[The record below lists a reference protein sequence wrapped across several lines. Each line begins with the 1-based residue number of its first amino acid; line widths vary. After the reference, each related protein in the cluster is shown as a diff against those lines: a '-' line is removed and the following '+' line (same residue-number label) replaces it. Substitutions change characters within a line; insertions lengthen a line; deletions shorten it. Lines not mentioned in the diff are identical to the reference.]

1 MKVRRSKE
9 DWREL
14 ILRQAESG
22 LSAQQF
28 CRNNNVCP
36 KYFSIRKKQL
46 GLRSSAFLPV
56 LSSKRIIPV
65 APITL
70 LKFTSLVL
78 RHGEC
83 CLHFEATIWHS
94 YVATHIHTHMYVQ
107 TSTAQTV
114 EKQKTKKERVSTK
127 QTNENYI

>member
-22 LSAQQF
+22 QSAQQF
-28 CRNNNVCP
+28 CRNHDVCP

-46 GLRSSAFLPV
+46 GLRLSAFVPV
-56 LSSKRIIPV
+56 LPSKRSVPETPAAI
-65 APITL
+65 
-70 LKFTSLVL
+70 LKSTSLSL

-83 CLHFEATIWHS
+83 CLHFE
-94 YVATHIHTHMYVQ
+94 VMPD
-107 TSTAQTV
+107 STWLAQLV
-114 EKQKTKKERVSTK
+114 RELA
-127 QTNENYI
+127 